1 MVKEGSVKRS
11 GSATPLSEPEQK
23 KQTIASFFSKV
34 AGATFSDTTSASG
47 APSTPVR
54 DRDVVAVDASSVKLV
69 VQVMDDTVG
78 AVESI
83 GGGSSSGN
91 SIAADKGGDVDDEVP
106 CGQPDTEKAAGGPI
120 PHEGGDLHARMTA
133 LASNTIGQYV
143 QEEIG
148 GRPLTEENL
157 AHLQEWFQKQGST
170 DHATKEAEPEPM
182 FSGNDKK
189 EHDRLNAA
197 VGVGTIDVR
206 SYLGV
211 QFREYLEKNPAE
223 KTSFAEIGSRKEQ
236 AAFRLAWASKKLTE
250 FRESRV
256 TKKAWSRVDTSTG
269 TYMNFARIVKE
280 WGGWKSQ
287 EAIIGAVTACNKCLA
302 MGGKWMTRHPQSNLV
317 MFLILDF
324 GYTES
329 FEQSWAHFS
338 EEFSNGKI
346 GDSAPT
352 LPDSKPGD
360 PKPDPKAVPKLLPKD
375 PKPDPKPLPKQ
386 PTPVKLKVPVAS
398 MDVATLWREATK
410 LAGRFREAS
419 CTFVELNEKIESD
432 LTWTWAAGK
441 SHEQLTA
448 VQKTVKDTF
457 SQWHKE
463 FVMSS
468 NLNTLKKAHPTAKA
482 QTELASFLTDCE
494 GPISKLAAFCDSLQK
509 AHTEMCK
516 AYKV

>member
-1 MVKEGSVKRS
+1 M
-11 GSATPLSEPEQK
+11 SEPEQK
-23 KQTIASFFSKV
+23 KQTIESFFAKT
-34 AGATFSDTTSASG
+34 AGATFSESTTASR
-47 APSTPVR
+47 APSTPLG
-54 DRDVVAVDASSVKLV
+54 DGDADSVASSSVKLV
-69 VQVMDDTVG
+69 GPGMDDMF
-78 AVESI
+78 AAFDSS
-83 GGGSSSGN
+83 GGGSTLGN
-91 SIAADKGGDVDDEVP
+91 EPDANGGGDGDDEVP
-106 CGQPDTEKAAGGPI
+106 CGQPEVAKPAEPPI
-120 PHEGGDLHARMTA
+120 QHEGDDLPARMKA
-133 LASNTIGQYV
+133 LAGNTIGQYL

-148 GRPLTEENL
+148 GKPLTEENL
-157 AHLQEWFQKQGST
+157 AHLQAWFQKRGST
-170 DHATKEAEPEPM
+170 DHATEEAEPI

-189 EHDRLNAA
+189 EHDRLNTA
-197 VGVGTIDVR
+197 VGAGTIDVR

-223 KTSFAEIGSRKEQ
+223 KTSFAAIGSRKEQ
-236 AAFRLAWASKKLTE
+236 ADFRLAWASKKLTD

-256 TKKAWSRVDTSTG
+256 TKKAWSRVDTSRG
-269 TYMNFARIVKE
+269 NYMNFARIVKE
-280 WGGWKSQ
+280 WGGWESQ
-287 EAIIGAVTACNKCLA
+287 EAITGAITACNKCLA

-324 GYTES
+324 GYTEN

-352 LPDSKPGD
+352 PPESKPEK
-360 PKPDPKAVPKLLPKD
+360 KPEKNKPEKTPKD
-375 PKPDPKPLPKQ
+375 PKPDPKDPKQVPKQ

-398 MDVATLWREATK
+398 MDGATLWREAAK

-419 CTFVELNEKIESD
+419 CTFVELDEKIKSD
-432 LTWTWAAGK
+432 PTWTWAAGK
-441 SHEQLTA
+441 SHQQLTA

-457 SQWHKE
+457 SEWHKE

-468 NLNTLKKAHPTAKA
+468 NLNILKKAHATAKA
-482 QTELASFLTDCE
+482 QTELVSFLTDCDA
-494 GPISKLAAFCDSLQK
+494 PISKLAAFCDSLQK